1 MKRGTPIICQ
11 ALKCMLNR
19 TNAAINTNM
28 HPPVPYYCRRAG
40 SSLPRAPNALGPV
53 QPTAIVDSQEVKF
66 TDGPFYEKHFDS
78 REYLKAF
85 AVDPSTRHGFLP
97 FVLRHLHNTFST
109 GDLKGKKLIGLG
121 SGPSIYIIISARKCF
136 EEIVLSDFTT
146 GNRREIEKWLKNDEG
161 SFDWHPI
168 IKFVCELEGKSR
180 SPEEVEQKLRK
191 IVQFLKCDVT
201 LENPFQPEMME
212 PVDCITSSLCLEAA
226 CKDLETYRRA
236 VGSIAALLKP
246 GGTLMLTGILN
257 QSYYFVGKQR
267 FDCLVLTQSM
277 VEETVKGQG
286 FSIKLV
292 DIQPATEEEKAGC
305 DGDPFFYLVA
315 QKTE

>member
-1 MKRGTPIICQ
+1 M
-11 ALKCMLNR
+11 A
-19 TNAAINTNM
+19 
-28 HPPVPYYCRRAG
+28 
-40 SSLPRAPNALGPV
+40 
-53 QPTAIVDSQEVKF
+53 DSQQVKSTF

-78 REYLKAF
+78 REYLKSF
-85 AVDPSTRHGFLP
+85 SVDPSAHDGFLT
-97 FVLRHLHNTFST
+97 FVLDHLHKTFSP
-109 GDLKGKKLIGLG
+109 DLKGKKLIGLG
-121 SGPSIYIIISARKCF
+121 SGPTIYIIISASRNF

-146 GNRREIEKWLKNDEG
+146 DNRKEIEMWLKNEKG
-161 SFDWHPI
+161 CFDWRHI
-168 IKFVCELEGKSR
+168 IDYVCKLEDNSR
-180 SPEEVEQKLRK
+180 SPEEVEQRLRK
-191 IVQFLKCDVT
+191 IVQVKKCDVT
-201 LENPFQPEMME
+201 LENPFQPEME

-226 CKDLETYRRA
+226 CKDLETFRRA
-236 VGSIAALLKP
+236 IGSIAALLKP

-267 FDCLVLTQSM
+267 FDCLVLTKSV

-292 DIQPATEEEKAGC
+292 DTQPLTPEEKVGC